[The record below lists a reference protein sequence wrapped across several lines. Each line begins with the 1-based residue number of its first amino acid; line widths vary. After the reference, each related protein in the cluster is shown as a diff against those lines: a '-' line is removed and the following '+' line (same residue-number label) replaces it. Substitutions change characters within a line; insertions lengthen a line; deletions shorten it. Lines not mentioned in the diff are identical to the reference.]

1 MRGGRGSPAAARVG
15 SGAGVSGPRFL
26 FVTGTDTSV
35 GKTTVSR
42 ALLAAW
48 RARDLRVLP
57 LKPIETGCGEALL
70 AQDAL
75 QLAAAAG
82 SDPRTTCLYRY
93 ALPVSP
99 ESAARAT
106 GAALDPQALLA
117 RCLAI
122 SRNAGA
128 ENVLIEGAGGL
139 LVPIAPGYTMADLA
153 AELGARVLLVART
166 RLGTLNHSLLSLAE
180 CRRRGLPVVAVVLNR
195 TDATRGPEDADNPAL
210 LRAHGRVEVLGPLP
224 YLPAASLADLQAAA
238 QAHLPIARLHELA
251 FSC

>member
-1 MRGGRGSPAAARVG
+1 MTS
-15 SGAGVSGPRFL
+15 PRFL

-57 LKPIETGCGEALL
+57 LKPIETGCGESLVAAD
-70 AQDAL
+70 AQ
-75 QLAAAAG
+75 QLAVAAG
-82 SDPRTTCLYRY
+82 SDPATTCLLRY

-106 GAALDPQALLA
+106 GTAIDPQALLHSCRELCRA
-117 RCLAI
+117 
-122 SRNAGA
+122 AGA
-128 ENVLIEGAGGL
+128 EHVLIEGAGGL

-153 AELGARVLLVART
+153 ADLGARVLLVART
-166 RLGTLNHSLLSLAE
+166 RLGTLNHTLLSLAE
-180 CRRRGLPVVAVVLNR
+180 CRRRSLPVVGVVLNR
-195 TDATRGPEDADNPAL
+195 TDTTRGPEDADNPAL

-251 FSC
+251 FG